1 MGCPLRENAMANAVP
16 KEPAPNTVIEEWVK
30 VVFIINS
37 LNGEKDG
44 NEKNKPALSLMKRV
58 LQISSRLVALRI
70 LALVV
75 DVVNTQQIMHRSSPE
90 KGLMLGM
97 CHD

>member
-30 VVFIINS
+30 VVFIISS

-44 NEKNKPALSLMKRV
+44 NEKNKPALSLNE
-58 LQISSRLVALRI
+58 AGF
-70 LALVV
+70 A
-75 DVVNTQQIMHRSSPE
+75 D
-90 KGLMLGM
+90 
-97 CHD
+97 